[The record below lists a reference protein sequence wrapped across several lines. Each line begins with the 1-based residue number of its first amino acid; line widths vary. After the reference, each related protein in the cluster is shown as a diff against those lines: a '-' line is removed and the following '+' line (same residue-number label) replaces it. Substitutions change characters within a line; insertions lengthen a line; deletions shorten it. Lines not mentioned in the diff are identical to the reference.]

1 MEVAKAKEVLRDAQE
16 TFKKAQGVQKKVRE
30 DVKRGKESAKEP
42 GIHDQIKVLNNN
54 AEPDQPHP
62 HLTQLSKGKK
72 MNTYEVLK
80 ANCKT
85 QTKCNDCMGIYG
97 FGSDDIFKFWSE
109 VDLMPD
115 DDLDS
120 TKSTE
125 KVGGSGIGK
134 KVGESGLA
142 RSGERREQGD
152 AGKEEQATAMI
163 DHCVTN
169 K

>member
-1 MEVAKAKEVLRDAQE
+1 MLKRCLRRPKG
-16 TFKKAQGVQKKVRE
+16 FKKRQ
-30 DVKRGKESAKEP
+30 GKESAKEP
-42 GIHDQIKVLNNN
+42 GIHDRIKTLNNN

-80 ANCKT
+80 ANRKT
-85 QTKCNDCMGIYG
+85 QTKRNDCMGIYG
-97 FGSDDIFKFWSE
+97 FRSDDIFGFRSE
-109 VDLMPD
+109 DDLMPD

-134 KVGESGLA
+134 KSRCKWV
-142 RSGERREQGD
+142 
-152 AGKEEQATAMI
+152 GKEWQEERAGRHRERGTG
-163 DHCVTN
+163 DSHD
-169 K
+169 